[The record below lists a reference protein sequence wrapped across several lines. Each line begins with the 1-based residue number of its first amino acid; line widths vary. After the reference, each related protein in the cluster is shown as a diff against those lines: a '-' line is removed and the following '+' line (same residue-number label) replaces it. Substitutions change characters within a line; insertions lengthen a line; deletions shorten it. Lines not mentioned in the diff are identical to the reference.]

1 MQKSGK
7 AAAGGKAGGKRRQ
20 HGPRWSHKE
29 EEEVARLEEVIAAQA
44 PPRGANTLA
53 LRPAADGAPTFAAA
67 RRFDELPLSQRTRDG
82 LRECKYVTLTAIQRA
97 ALPHA
102 LAGRDVLGAAKT
114 GSGKTLAFLI
124 PALEALHR
132 ARWGRLDGLGALVIS
147 PTRELALQIFD
158 TLRRVGARHE
168 LSAALLVGGRGVAE
182 EAARVAGINL
192 LVATP
197 GRLLQHMDETPGF
210 DAGALRVLVL
220 DEADRILDMGFAA
233 ALDAIVANLPRARQ
247 TLLFSATQT
256 KSVAALARLSLR
268 GAEYVEAH
276 SDVGAPTPAR
286 LEQAFMETPAPAK
299 LDVLWSFIKTH
310 LRARTIVFV
319 STCKQ
324 VRFLYEALRR
334 LRPGVP
340 LRALHGKMGQARRVA
355 VYQAFCADAAGVLFA
370 TDVAARGL
378 DFPSV
383 DWVVQADAP
392 EDAAAYIHRVGRTAR
407 YTAAGRG
414 LLLLLPS
421 ERAGALAALA
431 AARVPLREL
440 RSNPARLQPVGPA
453 LAALLSKDAE
463 LKDSAQRALV
473 AYLRS
478 VFLQPDKA
486 TFDVSAIPVA
496 ELAMAWGLP
505 NAPRLRFLRAAGAAK
520 KRGGGASS
528 ADEGAASSGEEESED
543 EDEGAARAAP
553 AGAAPRAADGG
564 DDGGDLLTVKRRYEY
579 PTDADAP
586 RAAGAAAELALALP
600 APKKKRLKI
609 SATKASAG
617 ATRVVFDDDGERV
630 EPLALLA
637 RDEKA
642 FAHGRGGAGLDLG
655 VHATVEERA
664 AAARAAL
671 GARDAEDRAALRGLR
686 KEARDER
693 RGRRLA
699 REAEE
704 GAARVAGSGSESDG
718 DDGGS
723 DGGYESG
730 GGGSDSDG
738 GGGAGGGDIDL
749 LASSDD
755 DDAPAAGRDPS
766 CMDMRPAAAPPA
778 GKRRRGT
785 GTADLPLEEAEAL
798 ALRLLRGG

>member
-7 AAAGGKAGGKRRQ
+7 AAGGGKAGGKRRQ
-20 HGPRWSHKE
+20 HGPRRSHKE
-29 EEEVARLEEVIAAQA
+29 DEEVARLEEVITAQA

-276 SDVGAPTPAR
+276 SDAGAPTPAR
-286 LEQAFMETPAPAK
+286 LEQAFMEAPAPAK

-378 DFPSV
+378 DFPAV

-421 ERAGALAALA
+421 ERAGALASLA

-520 KRGGGASS
+520 MRGGGAGSG
-528 ADEGAASSGEEESED
+528 DEGAASGGEEESED
-543 EDEGAARAAP
+543 EGAAA
-553 AGAAPRAADGG
+553 AGAAPRALAPEDGGG
-564 DDGGDLLTVKRRYEY
+564 DDGDLLTVKRRHDY
-579 PTDADAP
+579 PADADAP
-586 RAAGAAAELALALP
+586 RAAGAGAGAGAELALALP

-642 FAHGRGGAGLDLG
+642 FAPGRGGAGLGPG
-655 VHATVEERA
+655 VHATAEERA

-704 GAARVAGSGSESDG
+704 GAARVAGSGSESD
-718 DDGGS
+718 DDGS
-723 DGGYESG
+723 NGGYGFG

-738 GGGAGGGDIDL
+738 AGGAGDIDL

-785 GTADLPLEEAEAL
+785 GAADLPLEEAEAL